1 MLFPDNETPPDF
13 GGGNF
18 ALPYHFPHRFGVQF
32 EIGGGFG
39 DGVGF
44 HFCPALP
51 LHRFKYR
58 KRCVFDKKFQPPDD
72 FVPSGFGFEQKVVLR
87 RDEEIQAAIPACI
100 RYQRKH
106 PEMGI
111 LPLYIRDEVRI
122 DFDGGNDGFFVS
134 KHWNATLFKQ
144 YGQ

>member
-13 GGGNF
+13 GGSDF

-32 EIGGGFG
+32 EISGGFG

-58 KRCVFDKKFQPPDD
+58 KRCVFNKKFQPSDD

-100 RYQRKH
+100 SCQWKH
-106 PEMGI
+106 PEMRI
-111 LPLYIRDEVRI
+111 LPLYIRDEVGI

-134 KHWNATLFKQ
+134 KHRGATLFEQ
-144 YGQ
+144 YGK